1 MMKDWKNFLDTRFC
15 KGIAHRGLH
24 DETRTENGLEAFRN
38 AIAHDK
44 AFEFDIH
51 LTKDGQLVVVHDSDL
66 KRVTGKEGTVEEKTL
81 AELKRDYRLL
91 DGEEIPTLEEV
102 LSLNDGRVPMVIELK
117 ACGGNRA
124 IKALSHAARAALQG
138 RVDPRKAIII
148 SFDPR
153 ALLFFGSKSGFHLSL
168 LVCLERKWTL
178 GLRNFFDSL
187 DLDQRLLLDK
197 KVFAYRK
204 KGRLVNTWTIRSLE
218 ALRSVSPYAD
228 LITYENFVYPE

>member
-1 MMKDWKNFLDTRFC
+1 MKKDWKSFLDSRFW

-38 AIAHDK
+38 AIEHDK
-44 AFEFDIH
+44 AFEYDIH
-51 LTKDGQLVVVHDSDL
+51 LTKDGQLVVIHDSEL
-66 KRVTGKEGTVEEKTL
+66 KRVTGKEGIVEEKTL
-81 AELKRDYRLL
+81 AELKENYRLL
-91 DGEEIPTLEEV
+91 DGEEIPSLEEV

-117 ACGGNRA
+117 AYGGSKA
-124 IKALSHAARAALQG
+124 IKALAHTARAALQG

-168 LVCLERKWTL
+168 LVCLEKKWTL
-178 GLRNFFDSL
+178 SLRNFFDSL

-197 KVFAYRK
+197 KVVACRK
-204 KGRLVNTWTIRSLE
+204 KGHLINAWTIRSLE
-218 ALRSVSPYAD
+218 AQRSAAPYAD
-228 LITYENFVYPE
+228 LITYENFDYPE